1 MLLTVH
7 EMEALLPLAK
17 AEVAPEDHELLE
29 AVVAS
34 YRHIAELSAQ
44 PGMTMDR
51 LRERCFG
58 SEVKLSET

>member
-1 MLLTVH
+1 VLTVH

-34 YRHIAELSAQ
+34 YRQIAEWSRQ

-51 LRERCFG
+51 LHELCFG
-58 SEVKLSET
+58 SEAEPSEA

>member
-1 MLLTVH
+1 MLTVH

-17 AEVAPEDHELLE
+17 AEVDPEDHELLE
-29 AVVAS
+29 AIVAS

-51 LRERCFG
+51 LHELCFG
-58 SEVKLSET
+58 SEAEPSEA